1 MRRRDLLHLLAALPA
16 ATLVGP
22 ATARTSATRRESV
35 IVIGAGFAGLAA
47 ARTLVDAGQNV
58 LVLEARERIGG
69 RVWTSRAW
77 ADAPLDMG
85 ASWIH
90 GTRGNPLTALASR
103 VRARTIVTT
112 YDNAIT
118 YDTDGRQ
125 ASRAR
130 QDYIDA
136 FETTVASAV
145 RSARQQPADMS
156 VEQAV
161 QRGLNLAGMSEPQRD
176 ALDHFLNSTLE
187 HEYGSDIAD
196 LSARHFDAEDDYDG
210 DDVLFPD
217 GYDALSNYLAGGLDV
232 RTSHIVTAVAHDSS
246 GVTVTTTRGRFSAD
260 RAVITLPLGVL
271 QSGAVAFD
279 PPLAGAKRRAI
290 EALGSGTLNKLYLR
304 FPSTFWPRQYDWL
317 EYVSSERGQFSEWI
331 GGFERYIGRP
341 VLLSFNAGRFGEQ
354 IEAWTDEQ
362 IVAGAMDT
370 LRRIYGVGIPQ
381 PTGYQLTRWKT
392 DPYALG
398 SYSFYQVGAT
408 PTSRRDLGASVSG
421 RLFFAG
427 EATSLDSP
435 STVTGAYESGQ
446 DAAEALLDEQ

>member
-1 MRRRDLLHLLAALPA
+1 M
-16 ATLVGP
+16 
-22 ATARTSATRRESV
+22 
-35 IVIGAGFAGLAA
+35 
-47 ARTLVDAGQNV
+47 
-58 LVLEARERIGG
+58 
-69 RVWTSRAW
+69 
-77 ADAPLDMG
+77 
-85 ASWIH
+85 
-90 GTRGNPLTALASR
+90 
-103 VRARTIVTT
+103 
-112 YDNAIT
+112 
-118 YDTDGRQ
+118 
-125 ASRAR
+125 
-130 QDYIDA
+130 
-136 FETTVASAV
+136 
-145 RSARQQPADMS
+145 
-156 VEQAV
+156 
-161 QRGLNLAGMSEPQRD
+161 
-176 ALDHFLNSTLE
+176 
-187 HEYGSDIAD
+187 
-196 LSARHFDAEDDYDG
+196 
-210 DDVLFPD
+210 
-217 GYDALSNYLAGGLDV
+217 
-232 RTSHIVTAVAHDSS
+232 
-246 GVTVTTTRGRFSAD
+246 
-260 RAVITLPLGVL
+260 
-271 QSGAVAFD
+271 
-279 PPLAGAKRRAI
+279 
-290 EALGSGTLNKLYLR
+290 YLR

-331 GGFERYIGRP
+331 GGFERYLGRP